1 MARIIVPKH
10 LVKSNLE
17 IITLLRNHFPDLSY
31 EKSCSFSHSFCGT
44 HVDNSQTLTP
54 VFRRVGGT
62 LSIKG
67 FASY

>member
-17 IITLLRNHFPDLSY
+17 IISLLRNHFPDLSY
-31 EKSCSFSHSFCGT
+31 EKSCSFSHNFCGT
-44 HVDNSQTLTP
+44 YNDDGQTLTP

>member
-10 LVKSNLE
+10 LVNSNLE
-17 IITLLRNHFPDLSY
+17 IISLLRNHFPDLSY
-31 EKSCSFSHSFCGT
+31 ERSCSYSHNFCGT
-44 HVDNSQTLTP
+44 HKDDDQTLTP
-54 VFRRVGGT
+54 VFGRIGGT

>member
-17 IITLLRNHFPDLSY
+17 IISLLRTHFPDLSY
-31 EKSCSFSHSFCGT
+31 EKSCSFSHNFCGT
-44 HVDNSQTLTP
+44 HNDDSQTLTT

-67 FASY
+67 FACY

>member
-17 IITLLRNHFPDLSY
+17 IISLLRNHFPDLSY
-31 EKSCSFSHSFCGT
+31 EKSCSFSHNFSGT
-44 HVDNSQTLTP
+44 HNDDSQTLTP

-67 FASY
+67 FACC